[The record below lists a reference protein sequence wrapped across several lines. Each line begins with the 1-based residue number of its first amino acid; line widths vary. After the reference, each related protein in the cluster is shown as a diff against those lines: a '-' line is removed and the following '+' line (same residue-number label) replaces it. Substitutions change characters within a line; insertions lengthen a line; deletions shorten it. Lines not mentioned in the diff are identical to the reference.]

1 MGLLTYNCKTCAVST
16 TEFVVIE
23 QQQKTNT
30 PYKYR
35 HSDKFHFYAIL
46 IIEEKEWDTGFK
58 IAHAMLVNIFL
69 GGMQANFWGFLV
81 CFCILAALRSI
92 AGS

>member
-1 MGLLTYNCKTCAVST
+1 MSA

-23 QQQKTNT
+23 QQQKTNI

-46 IIEEKEWDTGFK
+46 IIEEKEWYTGFK
-58 IAHAMLVNIFL
+58 IVYAMLVNIFW
-69 GGMQANFWGFLV
+69 GGCKLTSGGFLFV
-81 CFCILAALRSI
+81 FVFWLRCAAFQDLKISPRD
-92 AGS
+92 